1 MHTNIQKWGNSQG
14 LRLAKSLLEDARLGV
29 MVEQVESVDFRSRQA
44 KRIERASDEL
54 LAHVLSVLDAC
65 IY

>member
-1 MHTNIQKWGNSQG
+1 MHTKIQKWGNSQG
-14 LRLAKSLLEDARLGV
+14 LRLAKSLLEDARLGA